1 MLNAKDLDYL
11 KEKGISVEEFQKQ
24 LSYFENG
31 VSYINLIRAATVG
44 DGIIQLDQAEIEQYT
59 AIFEQ
64 RDAGVQLMKFVPA
77 SGAASRMFK
86 ALYSYLQDRKSGQ
99 STADYCLEAKDDFM
113 LVFEKGLKK
122 FPFYDKVK
130 AELSANENDSE
141 FLVSFVRTLLTEN
154 GLSVTFLELN
164 RTARRGSGATRASS
178 PFETSSTPESVP
190 VFTSTRERALE
201 RMSRAPRRRSR
212 RRNTRGTRRRARRT
226 LFSNVNYRRHP
237 QSTRTT
243 RSRAPRT
250 RRRSAR
256 ERRTRVMT
264 RRTRASRS
272 GVARA

>member
-44 DGIIQLDQAEIEQYT
+44 DGIIQLDQADIEQYT

-64 RDAGVQLMKFVPA
+64 RDAGIKLMKFVPA

-86 ALYSYLQDRKSGQ
+86 ALYSYLQDRKRGQ

-154 GLSVTFLELN
+154 GLNF
-164 RTARRGSGATRASS
+164 GSRPKGVLPFHRYEDEVHS
-178 PFETSSTPESVP
+178 PFVEHFKESLEYATSQNKSRIHWSFNHKIDFIDTP
-190 VFTSTRERALE
+190 F
-201 RMSRAPRRRSR
+201 
-212 RRNTRGTRRRARRT
+212 
-226 LFSNVNYRRHP
+226 
-237 QSTRTT
+237 
-243 RSRAPRT
+243 
-250 RRRSAR
+250 
-256 ERRTRVMT
+256 
-264 RRTRASRS
+264 
-272 GVARA
+272 